1 MDFQLT
7 ESQQMLQDSAQRF
20 MRQQHGFEQRRAL
33 LKEGNGLHPSLWQTF
48 AEMGWLALPYPEDQ
62 GGLDGSYRDLVQL
75 MSCFGEG
82 LTVEPYSANVLL
94 AGQLISALGS
104 EAQQAAL
111 LGPMLAGELQLA
123 FAHDEP
129 GRRFAL
135 DARTLV
141 ATREGDGH
149 VDGYVLNGD
158 KAVVLNGDKAGQL
171 VVSARLGESTLLFV
185 VPADVSGLSRRNYP
199 TVDGGSAADL
209 HFDGVTLPA
218 SALLGA
224 DTDQCDAIEVALD
237 KALLGLCAEAVGIMA
252 ALVSDTVE
260 YCKTRKQFGTP
271 ISAFQVL
278 QHRMV
283 DMFMRTEQS
292 RALLEMA
299 AIQAD
304 SAAPA
309 EARQALSSLKAWLG
323 SAARYVGQQ
332 AVQLHGGMGV
342 TEELRVGHYFKRLTL
357 IQELLGNEDWHLRR
371 LDRLMGEAA

>member
-33 LKEGNGLHPSLWQTF
+33 LKEGSGLHPSLWQTF

-62 GGLDGSYRDLVQL
+62 GGLDGSHRDLVQL

-94 AGQLISALGS
+94 AGQLVSALGD
-104 EAQQAAL
+104 EAQHAAL
-111 LGPMLAGELQLA
+111 LAPMLSGEMQLA

-129 GRRFAL
+129 GRCFAL
-135 DARTLV
+135 DARSLV
-141 ATREGDGH
+141 VVREGD
-149 VDGYVLNGD
+149 DYVLSGD
-158 KAVVLNGDKAGQL
+158 KAVVLNGDRAQQL
-171 VVSARLGESTLLFV
+171 VVSARLGEATLLFV
-185 VPADVSGLSRRNYP
+185 VPADASGVSRRNYP

-209 HFDGVTLPA
+209 HFDRVTLPA
-218 SALLGA
+218 SALLGNE
-224 DTDQCDAIEVALD
+224 TDQRTAIEAALD

-252 ALVSDTVE
+252 ALIGDTVE

-271 ISAFQVL
+271 ISSFQVL

-292 RALLEMA
+292 RALLDMA

-304 SAAPA
+304 SATPT

-357 IQELLGNEDWHLRR
+357 IQQLLGNEDWHLRR
-371 LDRLMGEAA
+371 LDRLASDAA

>member
-33 LKEGNGLHPSLWQTF
+33 LKEGAGLHAALWQTF

-62 GGLDGSYRDLVQL
+62 GGLDGSHRDLVQL

-104 EAQQAAL
+104 PEQQAAL
-111 LGPMLAGELQLA
+111 LSPMLTGDMQLA

-135 DARTLV
+135 DARLLT
-141 ATREGDGH
+141 AARDGDQ
-149 VDGYVLNGD
+149 YRLSGD
-158 KAVVLNGDKAGQL
+158 KAVVLNGDKAQQL
-171 VVSARLGESTLLFV
+171 VVSARLGEATLLFV
-185 VPADVSGLSRRNYP
+185 VPADAKGLSRRDYP

-218 SALLGA
+218 SALLG
-224 DTDQCDAIEVALD
+224 DEQDQSAAIEVALD

-271 ISAFQVL
+271 ISTFQVL

-304 SAAPA
+304 NAAPA
-309 EARQALSSLKAWLG
+309 EAREALSSLKAWLG

-371 LDRLMGEAA
+371 LDRLMTEAAA